1 MTWSVLRAGR
11 RLAALGVVFALW
23 LLIASPGFAQTTGSK
38 PPSTGGTGTTSPPTT
53 TGGTGTTTP
62 PKIGTGSGSGTGT
75 GTSSGGAAGSAVDLT
90 MQIDPFIQLAAD
102 IADTLG
108 LSFDSDLATLRFFAM
123 VFEFFSWL
131 EMFNSPMPPST
142 SGSGGSGG

>member
-11 RLAALGVVFALW
+11 RPAALGVVFALW

-38 PPSTGGTGTTSPPTT
+38 PPAT

-62 PKIGTGSGSGTGT
+62 PTTGTGSGSGTGT
-75 GTSSGGAAGSAVDLT
+75 GTSSSGAAGSAVDLT

-108 LSFDSDLATLRFFAM
+108 LTFDSDLATLRFFAM

-142 SGSGGSGG
+142 GGSGGTSG

>member
-38 PPSTGGTGTTSPPTT
+38 PPTT

-62 PKIGTGSGSGTGT
+62 PTTGTGSGSGTGT
-75 GTSSGGAAGSAVDLT
+75 GSSSNGAAGSAVDLT

-102 IADTLG
+102 IADSLG
-108 LSFDSDLATLRFFAM
+108 LTFDSDLATLRFFAM

>member
-11 RLAALGVVFALW
+11 RLATLGVVFALW

-38 PPSTGGTGTTSPPTT
+38 PPATNS
-53 TGGTGTTTP
+53 GTGTTTP
-62 PKIGTGSGSGTGT
+62 PTTGTGSGTGT
-75 GTSSGGAAGSAVDLT
+75 GTGTSSSGAAGSAVDLA
-90 MQIDPFIQLAAD
+90 MQIDPFIHLAAD

-123 VFEFFSWL
+123 VFEFFQWL

-142 SGSGGSGG
+142 GGSGGTSG

>member
-38 PPSTGGTGTTSPPTT
+38 PPATT

-62 PKIGTGSGSGTGT
+62 PTTGTGSGSGTGT

-123 VFEFFSWL
+123 VFEFFQWL

-142 SGSGGSGG
+142 GGSGGSGG